1 MEISST
7 FSKGKKKS
15 SGYDEVSRRNTILS
29 GLKGLLNLD
38 RRLAGESLE
47 MDKVWKT
54 TENM

>member
-1 MEISST
+1 M
-7 FSKGKKKS
+7 
-15 SGYDEVSRRNTILS
+15 S

-54 TENM
+54 TENMYIQMLKVKANIYRKGRTGTQIY